1 MQRKEDKR
9 YFREDK
15 PREQK
20 RITEKKANEKKIND
34 TKAVGVGRNSPFT
47 AAFKVNRSDELLE
60 FLLRKCNTSRNN
72 VKTLLAKGQILV
84 NGSVVTQYNYVL
96 AKDDEVKISKTPS
109 GKAVGKPLP
118 NQVRNV
124 RTMRPPR
131 LPFKIIYED
140 EDFIAVDK
148 PAGLLSVEN
157 EKETECAY
165 KYVAEYL
172 RYVDKTARPFV
183 LHRIDKETSG
193 VLIFAKN
200 VKIHS
205 MLRLKWNEYV
215 QSREYCAVVEGS
227 FEKKEDTITSYLKEN
242 ANNLMYSTN
251 DPTGQKAITNY
262 RVAAQSACGTYSLL
276 YVNIETGRKNQIRV
290 HMQLIG
296 HPVVGDE
303 KYGHTRDPL
312 GRLGLHASKLEF
324 VHPVNGNVICVRA
337 SVPGAFRKCFN

>member
-1 MQRKEDKR
+1 MQRREDKR
-9 YFREDK
+9 YSREEK
-15 PREQK
+15 AREQK
-20 RITEKKANEKKIND
+20 KGTD
-34 TKAVGVGRNSPFT
+34 TKAVGRNSLFT
-47 AAFKVNRSDELLE
+47 ASFKVNRSDELLE

-118 NQVRNV
+118 NQVRNA

-131 LPFKIIYED
+131 LPFRIIYED

-148 PAGLLSVEN
+148 PAGLLSVESD
-157 EKETECAY
+157 KETECAY

-172 RYVDKTARPFV
+172 RFEDKTARPFV

-215 QSREYCAVVEGS
+215 QTREYCAVVEGA

-296 HPVVGDE
+296 HPVVGDD

-324 VHPVNGNVICVRA
+324 IHPVNGNVISVRA
-337 SVPGAFRKCFN
+337 SVPGSFRKCFN